1 MKVYTYS
8 QARQNLATLLEQAA
22 EDGQV
27 LIKRQDGQ
35 VFAVRPEVR
44 RESPL
49 DVPGVDLELTAN
61 EIVGFVQEG
70 RRALEWAGPAGQ
82 ERTYA
87 YAVNEAREVAYG
99 ETAQDKERETEEFEW
114 SEATIGDVGATQED
128 EAPCSG
134 QKHSG

>member
-22 EDGQV
+22 VEGEV
-27 LIKRQDGQ
+27 WIKRQDGQ
-35 VFAVRPEVR
+35 VFALRPELR
-44 RESPL
+44 RVSPL
-49 DVPGVDLELTAN
+49 DVEGVDLGLTAN

-87 YAVNEAREVAYG
+87 YAVNEAQDAAYREMVPD
-99 ETAQDKERETEEFEW
+99 EERKADASEGPENTLEDVDEEP
-114 SEATIGDVGATQED
+114 Q
-128 EAPCSG
+128 
-134 QKHSG
+134 